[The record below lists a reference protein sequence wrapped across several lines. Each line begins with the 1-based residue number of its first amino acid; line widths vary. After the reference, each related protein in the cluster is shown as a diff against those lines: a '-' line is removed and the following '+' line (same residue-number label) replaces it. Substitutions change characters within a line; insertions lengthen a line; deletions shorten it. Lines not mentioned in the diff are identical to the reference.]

1 MMNDIFRKMLKSL
14 ALSFGVIL
22 LTVPVVTFAEA
33 VWDPDLPQ
41 YSATGEGDGA
51 VLEGIEG
58 GERDHPS

>member
-1 MMNDIFRKMLKSL
+1 MMDDFSIKMLKSL
-14 ALSFGVIL
+14 ALSFGIIL

-51 VLEGIEG
+51 VLRE
-58 GERDHPS
+58 